1 MRRLLGGTVQH
12 SLSLDAIRVRRIQLV
27 RTVGPSGKVMA
38 WVPSEPRP
46 VFGPAVLLHPEPAS
60 FFEQQLLT
68 FSSLLGICVAA
79 GYAASRIAG
88 W

>member
-1 MRRLLGGTVQH
+1 LRAARAFAWCIKVQ
-12 SLSLDAIRVRRIQLV
+12 SGFSCLSEQAFTALFFFLHVVL
-27 RTVGPSGKVMA
+27 
-38 WVPSEPRP
+38 
-46 VFGPAVLLHPEPAS
+46 LLHPEPER
-60 FFEQQLLT
+60 FLEQQLLA